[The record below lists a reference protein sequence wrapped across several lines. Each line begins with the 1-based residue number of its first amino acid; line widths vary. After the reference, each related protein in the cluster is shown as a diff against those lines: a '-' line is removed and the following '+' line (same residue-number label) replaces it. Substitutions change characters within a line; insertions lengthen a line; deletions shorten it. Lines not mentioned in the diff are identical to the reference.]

1 MLIYQ
6 YEQNLYKEKETLI
19 DALSLSLGNKEI
31 IAFVGGGGKSSLIKR
46 LSNELK
52 ELKKRVIITT
62 TTHIYKPEHN
72 VVLHENLDEIKDAL
86 EKHCVVTV
94 GLHSDNQKLK
104 SFSDS
109 FLAQLPN
116 ICDVLLI
123 EADGS
128 KHMPIKAPAIHEP
141 VIPSYTTLVVGVT
154 GLDCLGKPIN
164 EVSHRAEILANVL
177 NKKQNNLLLPED
189 VATILESEQGQKK
202 NVTCRYEMI
211 LNKADNQE
219 LFKKALAIASF
230 LISKKCIIT
239 SFQN

>member
-62 TTHIYKPEHN
+62 TTHIYKPKHN

-94 GLHSDNQKLK
+94 GLPSDNQKLK

>member
-31 IAFVGGGGKSSLIKR
+31 ISFVGGGGKSSLIKR

-94 GLHSDNQKLK
+94 GLPSDNQKLK

>member
-94 GLHSDNQKLK
+94 GLPNDNQKLK

>member
-19 DALSLSLGNKEI
+19 DALSLSLRNKEI
-31 IAFVGGGGKSSLIKR
+31 IAFVGGGGKSSLIKK

-62 TTHIYKPEHN
+62 TTHIYKPKHN
-72 VVLHENLDEIKDAL
+72 VVLHENLDEIKDVL

-94 GLHSDNQKLK
+94 GLPSDNQKLK
-104 SFSDS
+104 TFSDS

-164 EVSHRAEILANVL
+164 EVSHRAEVLAKVL
-177 NKKQNNLLLPED
+177 NKEQNDLLLPED

-211 LNKADNQE
+211 LNKADNPE
-219 LFKKALAIASF
+219 LFEKALDTASF

>member
-19 DALSLSLGNKEI
+19 DALSLSLRNKEI
-31 IAFVGGGGKSSLIKR
+31 IAFVGGGGKSSLIKK

-62 TTHIYKPEHN
+62 TTHIYKPKHN
-72 VVLHENLDEIKDAL
+72 VVLHENLDKIKDVL

-94 GLHSDNQKLK
+94 GLPSDNQKLK
-104 SFSDS
+104 TFSDS

-164 EVSHRAEILANVL
+164 EVSHRAEVLAKVL
-177 NKKQNNLLLPED
+177 NKEQNDLLLPED

-211 LNKADNQE
+211 LNKADNPE
-219 LFKKALAIASF
+219 LFEKALATASF